1 MGASARTP
9 ADRRG
14 RPSEERVTVP
24 PCLSR
29 RSLLLAGGA
38 GLGVL
43 GLAGCGGGPDV
54 PELTGV
60 RPGDVLVPLADVPR
74 EGAYEVSVDGRRVL
88 LTQPAEG
95 TVQAFDAECPHQGC
109 TVRATDDGGL
119 ACPCHGSAFDPATGD
134 VLQGPATS
142 PLATVAVAV
151 SGDDVV
157 LA

>member
-1 MGASARTP
+1 M
-9 ADRRG
+9 
-14 RPSEERVTVP
+14 TVP

-38 GLGVL
+38 GLGGL
-43 GLAGCGGGPDV
+43 GLAGCGNGPEV

-60 RPGDVLVPLADVPR
+60 GAGDVLVPLADVPR

-95 TVQAFDAECPHQGC
+95 TVLAFDAECPHQGC
-109 TVRATDDGGL
+109 RVRSTDDGGL
-119 ACPCHGSAFDPATGD
+119 VCPCHGSAFDPATGD

-142 PLATVAVAV
+142 PLAAVAVAV
-151 SGDDVV
+151 SGNDVV